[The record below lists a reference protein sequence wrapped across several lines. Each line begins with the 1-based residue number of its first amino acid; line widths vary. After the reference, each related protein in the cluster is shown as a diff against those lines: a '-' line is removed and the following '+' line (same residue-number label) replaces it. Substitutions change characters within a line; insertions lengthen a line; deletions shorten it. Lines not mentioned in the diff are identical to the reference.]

1 MERDPFEIKAD
12 GVDSAQLVAEI
23 KAVVQAKMTTGAYD
37 DPRIARAERLNLDTF
52 KDDQLFSDFYLDCLR
67 DAIEVD
73 INDFEIVERRPRF
86 SGLLV
91 RLKKTIWNL
100 LRFYTYRMWT
110 QQNQVNGFLLSAIE
124 SSEHRHLEKLKKL
137 DQRVREL
144 ERRLVDENK

>member
-1 MERDPFEIKAD
+1 MESDPFKIQAD
-12 GVDSAQLVAEI
+12 GLDSAQLVSEI

-37 DPRIARAERLNLDTF
+37 DPRIARAESFNLDAF
-52 KDDQLFSDFYLDCLR
+52 KDDQRFSDFYLDCLR
-67 DAIEVD
+67 NAIEID

-86 SGLLV
+86 SRLLV
-91 RLKKTIWNL
+91 GLKKTIWNL

-137 DQRVREL
+137 DDRVRDL
-144 ERRLVDENK
+144 ERRLADEAD